1 MADLENKFMRL
12 ALNEAQKAIEEGEM
26 PVGAVIVRDGQVI
39 ATGHNVRNVTH
50 DPTLHAE
57 IVAIRKACEKLGDWR
72 LSDCD
77 LYVTL
82 EPCVMCSGAIINSRM
97 RSVYF
102 GAYDAEYGGAGGDDW
117 VNPFRLRRH
126 EASDL
131 ADDNRHVG
139 AGFLADA
146 SDHLG
151 EEHPVALL
159 LHLERVRLALMPENA
174 DKLPVR

>member
-1 MADLENKFMRL
+1 MENKFMRL

-72 LSDCD
+72 PSDCD

-102 GAYDAEYGGAGGDDW
+102 GAYDAEYGGAGGRIDLFSKSYFGSNTR
-117 VNPFRLRRH
+117 VYGGIMEEECTSMLKSFFASLR
-126 EASDL
+126 EGKKTL
-131 ADDNRHVG
+131 I
-139 AGFLADA
+139 
-146 SDHLG
+146 
-151 EEHPVALL
+151 
-159 LHLERVRLALMPENA
+159 
-174 DKLPVR
+174 